1 MKISATFHKLVHSTG
16 MHKAEMEAGLN
27 PLLHAAGAAQG
38 YVESKLAAV
47 GLSLPKL
54 MTLAVLKDAGGSLPL
69 GQLAAKLS
77 CVKSNITQL
86 VDRLE
91 ADGFVSR
98 DADPSDRR
106 SKLAVLSKAGRQA
119 CAEGTRIRRQ
129 AERDLFG
136 EFSPEE
142 QAALSTLM
150 AKLVRRTG

>member
-1 MKISATFHKLVHSTG
+1 MHETDKELV
-16 MHKAEMEAGLN
+16 AGLN
-27 PLLHAAGAAQG
+27 PLLHAAGVAQG
-38 YVESKLAAV
+38 YVESKLAAA

-54 MTLAVLKDAGGSLPL
+54 MTLAALKDAGGWLPL

-98 DADPSDRR
+98 EADPNDRR
-106 SKLAVLSKAGRQA
+106 SRLAVLSKAGRRA

-129 AERDLFG
+129 AERDLFR

-142 QAALSTLM
+142 QAVLSALM
-150 AKLVRRTG
+150 AKLVRRAE

>member
-1 MKISATFHKLVHSTG
+1 
-16 MHKAEMEAGLN
+16 MHKAEQETGLN
-27 PLLHAAGAAQG
+27 PLLHAAGAAQA

-69 GQLAAKLS
+69 GRLAAKLS

-91 ADGFVSR
+91 ADGFVTR
-98 DADPSDRR
+98 DADPGDRR

-119 CAEGTRIRRQ
+119 CEEGIRIRQR
-129 AERDLFG
+129 AERDLFR

-150 AKLVRRTG
+150 AKLVRRTE

>member
-1 MKISATFHKLVHSTG
+1 
-16 MHKAEMEAGLN
+16 MHKADVKPALD

-38 YVESKLAAV
+38 YVESKLTAV

-54 MTLAVLKDAGGSLPL
+54 MTLVVLKDAGGSLPL

-98 DADPSDRR
+98 GDDPSDRR
-106 SKLAVLSKAGRQA
+106 SKLAVLSETGGQA
-119 CAEGTRIRRQ
+119 CKEGTRIRQ
-129 AERDLFG
+129 EAERDLFG

-142 QAALSTLM
+142 RAALATLM
-150 AKLVRRTG
+150 AKLVHRTE